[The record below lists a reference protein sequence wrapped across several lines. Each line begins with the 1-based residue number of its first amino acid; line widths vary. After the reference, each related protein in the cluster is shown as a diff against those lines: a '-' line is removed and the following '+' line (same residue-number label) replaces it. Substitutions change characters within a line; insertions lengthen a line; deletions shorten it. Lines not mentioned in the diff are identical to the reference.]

1 MSELSS
7 VIHQMLND
15 VQSVK
20 EEKSKL
26 ELLLNQVSGERNALA
41 LSAGRVPVLEA
52 ELTGLQM
59 EVRIE

>member
-1 MSELSS
+1 
-7 VIHQMLND
+7 MLNH